1 MRGAASA
8 IIGFLLGA
16 MVGLVGYVT
25 VFIFSDVI
33 SDAGKRLDVDEANI
47 FLGTLLACAV
57 LGSIVSTLL
66 AFIRSRREKARSGA
80 LLPPAEGEV
89 CPPAPEP

>member
-47 FLGTLLACAV
+47 FLSV
-57 LGSIVSTLL
+57 QSW
-66 AFIRSRREKARSGA
+66 
-80 LLPPAEGEV
+80 
-89 CPPAPEP
+89 